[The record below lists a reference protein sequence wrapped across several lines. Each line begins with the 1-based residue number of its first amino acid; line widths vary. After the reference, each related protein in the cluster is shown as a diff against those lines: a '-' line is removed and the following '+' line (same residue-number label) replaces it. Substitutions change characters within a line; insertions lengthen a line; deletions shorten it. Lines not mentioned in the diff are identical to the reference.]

1 MEEKEKTIE
10 NLYLTTEEVAH
21 LFRVTPRTI
30 HNYRK
35 ENKLPFIQ
43 ISRKNIQYK
52 LSDVLNLMR
61 SSNSSTY
68 LKDKLEKYA
77 YSFIQLK

>member
-1 MEEKEKTIE
+1 MEEREKSIE
-10 NLYLTTEEVAH
+10 NLFLTTEEVANF
-21 LFRVTPRTI
+21 FRVTPRTI
-30 HNYRK
+30 HNYRRV
-35 ENKLPFIQ
+35 NKLPFIQ
-43 ISRKNIQYK
+43 ISRKNILYK

-68 LKDKLEKYA
+68 LKEQLEKYA